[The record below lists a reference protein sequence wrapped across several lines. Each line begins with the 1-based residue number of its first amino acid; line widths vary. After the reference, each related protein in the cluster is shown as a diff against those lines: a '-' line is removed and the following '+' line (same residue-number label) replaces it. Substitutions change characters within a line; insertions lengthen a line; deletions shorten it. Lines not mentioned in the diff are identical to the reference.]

1 MIRIAAASILSNSS
15 MCLCYKDSN
24 KIESPKLDKNIE
36 FYKKH
41 LNCKGIDIHGSEVVS
56 DAAFNIACERLLRMT
71 RHANYQIHNNLIK
84 NKVDFY
90 CDFNLKGY
98 KKIFL
103 HPFTYYETI
112 YMNLDDLEKFL
123 SNYNIIINWIDL

>member
-41 LNCKGIDIHGSEVVS
+41 LNCKE
-56 DAAFNIACERLLRMT
+56 
-71 RHANYQIHNNLIK
+71 
-84 NKVDFY
+84 
-90 CDFNLKGY
+90 
-98 KKIFL
+98 
-103 HPFTYYETI
+103 
-112 YMNLDDLEKFL
+112 
-123 SNYNIIINWIDL
+123 